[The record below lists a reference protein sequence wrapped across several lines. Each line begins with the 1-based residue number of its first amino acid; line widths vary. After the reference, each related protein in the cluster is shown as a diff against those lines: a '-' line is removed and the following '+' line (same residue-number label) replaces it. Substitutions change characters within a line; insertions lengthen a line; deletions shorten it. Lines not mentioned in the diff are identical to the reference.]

1 MNSSRTLKICHACL
15 GIGKIFLVMI
25 FCFFCFFF
33 VRRFRL
39 TLECGDSSPLC
50 FYSGS
55 CYFSPL
61 PAESKAQNDLRTPK
75 IRFAHQSIILI
86 RKNQSF
92 LRFITIIIPNK
103 SQIDILNVIS
113 KWHNFNRLRS
123 GFGRA
128 VSPRPPRT
136 PRRGV
141 PTYFI
146 KSI

>member
-1 MNSSRTLKICHACL
+1 MVFELTSGFVCF
-15 GIGKIFLVMI
+15 FLV
-25 FCFFCFFF
+25 
-33 VRRFRL
+33 L
-39 TLECGDSSPLC
+39 
-50 FYSGS
+50 
-55 CYFSPL
+55 
-61 PAESKAQNDLRTPK
+61 
-75 IRFAHQSIILI
+75 IL
-86 RKNQSF
+86 
-92 LRFITIIIPNK
+92 NK

-113 KWHNFNRLRS
+113 KWHNFNRLRR

>member
-1 MNSSRTLKICHACL
+1 MDWLSIAVGNIHGAISAAKKTEGKIETMLDMKRIDEINRAL
-15 GIGKIFLVMI
+15 GIPLVLHGGTG
-25 FCFFCFFF
+25 
-33 VRRFRL
+33 VRR
-39 TLECGDSSPLC
+39 E
-50 FYSGS
+50 Y
-55 CYFSPL
+55 
-61 PAESKAQNDLRTPK
+61 
-75 IRFAHQSIILI
+75 ILGGV
-86 RKNQSF
+86 
-92 LRFITIIIPNK
+92 IPNK

-113 KWHNFNRLRS
+113 KWHNFNRLRR

>member
-1 MNSSRTLKICHACL
+1 MKWKEIVDRCRLRRVPEGFGWVDHRFVRDGHVRGRSGGALAL
-15 GIGKIFLVMI
+15 YLFLVT
-25 FCFFCFFF
+25 
-33 VRRFRL
+33 VADGDGVSYYSDE
-39 TLECGDSSPLC
+39 TLCGHLG
-50 FYSGS
+50 FNLY
-55 CYFSPL
+55 
-61 PAESKAQNDLRTPK
+61 DL
-75 IRFAHQSIILI
+75 
-86 RKNQSF
+86 
-92 LRFITIIIPNK
+92 IPNK

-113 KWHNFNRLRS
+113 KWHNFNRLRR